1 MFPGMISCALPWAIR
16 VQVADLTH
24 EDRDP
29 VALSAD
35 LGAGRRLRPPR
46 TPRRMTQV
54 NGTNELMTQIHDA

>member
-1 MFPGMISCALPWAIR
+1 VRCPGAIR
-16 VQVADLTH
+16 GQVVDLAH
-24 EDRDP
+24 EARDP

-35 LGAGRRLRPPR
+35 LGVGRRSRPPR

>member
-1 MFPGMISCALPWAIR
+1 MFPGMISCALPWAIHL
-16 VQVADLTH
+16 QVADLTH

-35 LGAGRRLRPPR
+35 LGADRRSRPPR